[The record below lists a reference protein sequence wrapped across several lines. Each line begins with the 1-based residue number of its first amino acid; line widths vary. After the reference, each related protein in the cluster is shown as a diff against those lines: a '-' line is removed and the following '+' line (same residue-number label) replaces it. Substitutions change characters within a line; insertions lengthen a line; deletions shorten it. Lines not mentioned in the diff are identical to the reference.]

1 MFIHFILRCVLG
13 GVGGGGGKQ
22 DSMDFLK
29 VVKLE
34 VLKDLFQYG
43 KLGLGR
49 RGGRKTKKI
58 QNDFFYQTKLLNI
71 DVKGVWNRSE
81 TAWHQ
86 SVVSRPGFQITS
98 TSKVC
103 SGKVF

>member
-1 MFIHFILRCVLG
+1 M
-13 GVGGGGGKQ
+13 GGGGKE

-34 VLKDLFQYG
+34 ILKDLFQYG
-43 KLGLGR
+43 KLS
-49 RGGRKTKKI
+49 RGGGGRGGGEKNRERKKI
-58 QNDFFYQTKLLNI
+58 QNEFFYQTKHLNI

-86 SVVSRPGFQITS
+86 SVVSRPYFQITQHQ
-98 TSKVC
+98 KFF

>member
-1 MFIHFILRCVLG
+1 MC
-13 GVGGGGGKQ
+13 GGGGGGGVKE

-49 RGGRKTKKI
+49 KGRKIERNKI
-58 QNDFFYQTKLLNI
+58 QNEIFYQTKLLNI

-81 TAWHQ
+81 NAWHQ
-86 SVVSRPGFQITS
+86 SVVSRPCFQITS
-98 TSKVC
+98 ASKVF

>member
-1 MFIHFILRCVLG
+1 MLG
-13 GVGGGGGKQ
+13 GVGGGGGGKQ

-34 VLKDLFQYG
+34 VLKDLFLYG

-49 RGGRKTKKI
+49 KTKGGGGEGGRKTKKI
-58 QNDFFYQTKLLNI
+58 QNEFFYQTKLLNV